1 MPLDNLA
8 DVEDQIQ
15 RVTDL
20 EEYHREMAEA
30 AEALEETAGDVS
42 LETEEKSYQFTLIFE
57 KLKRLFYIY
66 SDLYHA
72 GCLQPEALVLL
83 QLQFHVHH
91 AAETEN
97 TELYHR
103 ALALEELHDT
113 ENTRQEALLEDLEH
127 HHATL
132 LVIRDDLR
140 LQAQGTQ
147 DTPLNLRF

>member
-57 KLKRLFYIY
+57 KLKRLFHIY
-66 SDLYHA
+66 SDLYRA

-97 TELYHR
+97 TELYNR